1 MSERMRVLCVDDEP
15 NVLEGLELHLRRKYD
30 LVTATSGA
38 EGLARLEE
46 GPSFA
51 VVVSDMRMP
60 HMNGAA
66 FLTQV
71 RERAPDAVR
80 MLLTGQTDIESAI
93 AAINEGQIFRFLTKP
108 CPPKT
113 LLSGV
118 EAAAAQHRLLIAERE
133 LMQETLFGS
142 IKALIDVLALIHPLA
157 FGRATRLR
165 QLVSEVGSTLAI
177 EPLWPLEIAAMVSQ
191 LGSITLS
198 DETAQK
204 LYYGHELTAKEQE
217 AVDGLPQFVGQLLGD
232 IPRLG
237 PVLELVSAQSHAS
250 PDLDAPSR
258 IASEVLQVAREFD
271 ILISRGMSPL
281 DAVATLRNRKNRG
294 DPSVLDALAQ
304 TQDEAESD
312 REVQEL
318 PIAALRS
325 GMVFA
330 EDVRTESGTLLVARG
345 HEVSA
350 SFVSRA
356 RSFRRGYVRE
366 PVRVV
371 LPKRQAR

>member
-108 CPPKT
+108 CPPKI

-142 IKALIDVLALIHPLA
+142 IKALIDVLALSHPLA

-165 QLVSEVGSTLAI
+165 QLVSEIGSTLAL

-232 IPRLG
+232 IP
-237 PVLELVSAQSHAS
+237 
-250 PDLDAPSR
+250 
-258 IASEVLQVAREFD
+258 
-271 ILISRGMSPL
+271 
-281 DAVATLRNRKNRG
+281 
-294 DPSVLDALAQ
+294 
-304 TQDEAESD
+304 
-312 REVQEL
+312 
-318 PIAALRS
+318 
-325 GMVFA
+325 
-330 EDVRTESGTLLVARG
+330 
-345 HEVSA
+345 
-350 SFVSRA
+350 
-356 RSFRRGYVRE
+356 
-366 PVRVV
+366 
-371 LPKRQAR
+371 